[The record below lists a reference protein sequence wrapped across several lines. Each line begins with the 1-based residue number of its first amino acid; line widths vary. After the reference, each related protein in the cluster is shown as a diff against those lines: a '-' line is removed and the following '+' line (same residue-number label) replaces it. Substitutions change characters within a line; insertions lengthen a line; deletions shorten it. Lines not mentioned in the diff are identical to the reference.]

1 MPPSGINSVNF
12 VAEAK
17 YLKNKQ
23 TRFEYQKNIFFVSLQ
38 VFPESRLA
46 SQVVPDWGSQEALG
60 NLKHK
65 QEINNFQNYRLV

>member
-23 TRFEYQKNIFFVSLQ
+23 TRFESQKPFFVSLQ

-65 QEINNFQNYRLV
+65 QKVNNFQNYYMV